1 VTLGGVATFSAQPI
15 FSSLTASSAVATDA
29 SKGLVSVTNTGTGN
43 NVLATAPT
51 IASLN
56 LTTALTIASASGTVG
71 QALTSGGSGNAP
83 TWSTIAATPG
93 GSTTQIQYNNAGA
106 FAGSAN
112 LVFDGTNLG
121 VNVTPTAVIDVLG
134 SFFNG
139 GSSRTNSN
147 TKTFGFRVPHCFT
160 ATNPMNVIGGLST
173 TSLNYVYIGGSDS
186 NIGGTAATDLFFYTA
201 ANNTTANGTERARI
215 TSSGY
220 FKASNTGTYLGGTDP
235 YHELRQSDAGNSS
248 VIINC
253 TSGSYTGQAVQLRM
267 ARNTTNDTF
276 YVLRYYNEGAAAYK
290 FNVADSGNVT
300 NTNGSYGAISDV
312 KMKTDIVDAGS
323 QWADIK
329 AIRFRKYK
337 MKDDPSDL
345 VQLGVIAQEL
355 EQISPGLI
363 SEHKDIDGDGV
374 DLGTTTKSV
383 KTSVL
388 FMKSVKALQEAM
400 IRIEEQQA
408 FITQLTARITALEGA
423 A

>member
-1 VTLGGVATFSAQPI
+1 MANVKISN
-15 FSSLTASSAVATDA
+15 LTAATTPVAGTEVLPIVQSGA
-29 SKGLVSVTNTGTGN
+29 TVKVS
-43 NVLATAPT
+43 
-51 IASLN
+51 IAN
-56 LTTALTIASASGTVG
+56 LTAGRSVSATGLALAGSTSGTVTLAAKAVAGSTTFRLPAADGTSG
-71 QALTSGGSGNAP
+71 QAMVTDGSGNLSFA
-83 TWSTIAATPG
+83 TSSATPG
-93 GSTTQIQYNNAGA
+93 GSTTQVQYNNAGA

-112 LVFDGTNLG
+112 LIFDGSNLG
-121 VNVTPTAVIDVLG
+121 VGVTPSAWSVGTAIQVKRASFYTYDTSGLEISQNAAVISGAWQRIGADFATKYEQG
-134 SFFNG
+134 SGKHIWYNAVSSTA
-139 GSSRTNSN
+139 GSAITWLEH
-147 TKTFGFRVPHCFT
+147 V
-160 ATNPMNVIGGLST
+160 
-173 TSLNYVYIGGSDS
+173 
-186 NIGGTAATDLFFYTA
+186 
-201 ANNTTANGTERARI
+201 RI
-215 TSSGY
+215 TAGGY
-220 FKASNTGTYLGGTDP
+220 FKASDTGTYLGSTDS

-248 VIINC
+248 VIISC
-253 TSGSYTGQAVQLRM
+253 TNGSYTGQAVQLRM
-267 ARNTTNDTF
+267 TRNTTNDTF
-276 YVLRYYNEGAAAYK
+276 YVLRYFNEGAGAYK

-388 FMKSVKALQEAM
+388 FMKAVKALQEAM
-400 IRIEEQQA
+400 IRIEEQQII
-408 FITQLTARITALEGA
+408 ITQLQADVSALKGS
-423 A
+423 